1 MMIRLTAQDRH
12 CAVELLDEQQADHL
26 MAECHLAEG
35 DLRVSML
42 IDRLAES
49 VRSADDEGQPACGG
63 VQPLLQLAGERQAA
77 ILLAVLIQQHN
88 ETALHSAQDSLALQ
102 LLLLRLAQALG
113 VPEVGDNLYVK
124 GDIML
129 EALNVRLDH
138 LRQFIADSFAHY
150 KKSCLQ
156 NSLIFY

>member
-1 MMIRLTAQDRH
+1 MMIRLTAQDCH
-12 CAVELLDEQQADHL
+12 CAVELLDEQQTDHL

-35 DLRVSML
+35 YLRIGAL
-42 IDRLAES
+42 IDCIAES
-49 VRSADDEGQPACGG
+49 VRAANDECQSACGG
-63 VQPLLQLAGERQAA
+63 VQPLLQLARERQTAV
-77 ILLAVLIQQHN
+77 LLAVLIQQHN
-88 ETALHSAQDSLALQ
+88 KTALHGAQDSLALQ
-102 LLLLRLAQALG
+102 LLLLRFAQALG

-129 EALNVRLDH
+129 EALHVRLDH